1 MSEYRELVELGY
13 QLQEVAQKRADA
25 QSQVR
30 KWASM
35 AAEARTPEDRKRCN
49 LNADRHAEKARAL
62 GKQESELS
70 RQWDALNDRLKRE
83 WRRSKRAAH

>member
-25 QSQVR
+25 QSYAR
-30 KWASM
+30 KWVSQ
-35 AAEARTPEDRKRCN
+35 AAEATTTEEKRRCN

-70 RQWDALNDRLKRE
+70 RKWDELNTRLKRV
-83 WRRSKRAAH
+83 WRESKRAAH